1 MPMLTRI
8 LSRFG
13 LRSGAVAVVVAAIA
27 LLAFA
32 GPADAKGADSVTIEG
47 LGIDEPI
54 ELVGSDTATL
64 VKLMEYSGLWYATG
78 DLPLRTNEPSR
89 TLGPV
94 YILSWL
100 VGEVENQRTIR
111 QFLYLDAE
119 RGSVIH
125 TPPKQG
131 LAVWGPGVEGWFAAP
146 DGLEDT
152 LTSLGVPGLAN
163 SESADL
169 AASTAGLSTV
179 LGYALW
185 AVAIAAGLAVAL
197 FAASRDRRTSIRRVA
212 SVRRRATRP
221 TPPI

>member
-1 MPMLTRI
+1 MPMLRRI
-8 LSRFG
+8 FAPFG

-27 LLAFA
+27 VMAFA
-32 GPADAKGADSVTIEG
+32 GPADAKGPGSVTIEG
-47 LGIDEPI
+47 PGIDTPI
-54 ELVGSDTATL
+54 ELIGSDTATL
-64 VKLMEYSGLWYATG
+64 VKLMEQSGLWYATG
-78 DLPLRTNEPSR
+78 DLPLPIAEPSR

-94 YILSWL
+94 YVLSWL
-100 VGEVENQRTIR
+100 VGEIDNRRTIR
-111 QFLYLDAE
+111 QFLYLDVE
-119 RGSVIH
+119 RGTLIH
-125 TPPKQG
+125 TPPQEG
-131 LAVWGPGVEGWFAAP
+131 LADWGPGVEGWFAAP

-169 AASTAGLSTV
+169 AASTAGPSTV

-185 AVAIAAGLAVAL
+185 AVAIAAGLVVAL